1 MFVHPSIDW
10 HTGYFQILA
19 FVNNA
24 SNNIGIQISVRDPD
38 FSSFG
43 CIAMNKIAGLGTVIF
58 KTTIQIYNKKMWFGA
73 YLLAGSVDLR

>member
-1 MFVHPSIDW
+1 M
-10 HTGYFQILA
+10 
-19 FVNNA
+19 
-24 SNNIGIQISVRDPD
+24 GIQISVRDPD

-43 CIAMNKIAGLGTVIF
+43 CVAMNKIAGLGTVIF